1 MVSPKDNRTYNVSRS
16 PIHHL
21 DGSISQMIIYRD
33 VSELKDMEQKVQQA
47 TKMEAIAILASG
59 VAHEFNNALMGIMGN
74 LELFKM
80 DLPADE
86 RADKYFEAMQD
97 SGHRMSRLTDQL
109 LAYAQGGKYQPR
121 DLKLDDFI
129 VVETLPI
136 LQHDIT
142 PTVRV
147 ETHFPK
153 DVSYIKADYTQMQM
167 VLSAIL
173 TNSNEAIEDEGV
185 IKISAGNENI
195 DEDFAKQ
202 YSGLKPGPY
211 VFLVIEDDGK
221 GMDEE
226 TRSRIFEPFFTT
238 KFQGR
243 GMGMAAVYGIIK
255 SHDGAITV
263 ESEPGKGTVIHIY
276 LPAISAESREKE
288 EKAVKEPKVELAMG
302 EGTILVIEDE
312 ERQRVVA
319 CGILTKLGY
328 LAEAVSSG
336 EEAIKYMKENTVD
349 LIVLDMVMPKG
360 INGRETYQQI
370 IKIRPGQKA
379 VIASGYAKTK
389 EVDIAQELGAGK
401 YIKKPYTLEKI
412 GVAVKKELEK

>member
-1 MVSPKDNRTYNVSRS
+1 
-16 PIHHL
+16 
-21 DGSISQMIIYRD
+21 
-33 VSELKDMEQKVQQA
+33 
-47 TKMEAIAILASG
+47 MEAIAILASG

-202 YSGLKPGPY
+202 YPGLKPGPY

-319 CGILTKLGY
+319 CGILTRLGY

-360 INGRETYQQI
+360 INGHETYQQI

-412 GVAVKKELEK
+412 GVAVKKEISSGDTLLNY